1 MKTCKDCLHF
11 SLCEYNTDISL
22 VMPKVTIFFPNASEQ
37 CTFFQDYSEYVK
49 LPVKIGDY
57 LYTNISHQGWYLR
70 KRDALYRVKVVFIS
84 LNDSENMGGGFFNV
98 VFQNEGVHAFYF
110 SDIGKTVFFTK
121 EEAERMLRE
130 SETE

>member
-1 MKTCKDCLHF
+1 M
-11 SLCEYNTDISL
+11 
-22 VMPKVTIFFPNASEQ
+22 FFPNAADK
-37 CTFFQDYSEYVK
+37 CPFFQNCSEWVK

-70 KRDALYRVKVVFIS
+70 KRDAPYRVKVVFIG

-98 VFQNEGVHAFYF
+98 VYQNEGMNAFYF
-110 SDIGKTVFFTK
+110 PDIGKTVFLTK
-121 EEAERMLRE
+121 EEAERMWRE